1 MKYFGLITVRT
12 NSTRLKKKCLLK
24 FGNINIIEHI
34 ILRAKKNNITPIV
47 CTTKSKSDTI
57 LEKISKKHKVKC
69 FRGSVKN
76 KIKRWHDCAKK
87 NKINFFHT
95 IDADDPFF
103 DSATIKKS
111 ILKCVASN
119 GIVFPSIVS
128 RKGGAS
134 EGYSFSYEAINKL
147 NEIVKKLKKKHDSID
162 TEMVE
167 KFISK
172 KKFNTK
178 ILKGPNYEIKKARLT
193 LDYREDYIMLSKV
206 RDLCG
211 NFASRKK
218 INRFLKI
225 NKDILKI
232 NFFRNSDWEKKQKLF
247 NKSVNRSYA

>member
-34 ILRAKKNNITPIV
+34 ILRAIKNNIIPIV
-47 CTTKSKSDTI
+47 CTTTSKSDSI
-57 LEKISKKHKVKC
+57 LEKISKKYKVKC

-87 NKINFFHT
+87 NKISFFHI

-103 DSATIKKS
+103 DSTTIKKS
-111 ILKCVASN
+111 ILKCMAN
-119 GIVFPSIVS
+119 NDIIFPSDVS

-147 NEIVKKLKKKHDSID
+147 NEIVKKLGKKHDSVD
-162 TEMVE
+162 TEMIE
-167 KFISK
+167 KFINNKVFS
-172 KKFNTK
+172 TK
-178 ILKGPNYEIKKARLT
+178 ILKGSNYEIKKARLT
-193 LDYREDYIMLSKV
+193 LDYMEDYKMLTKV

-218 INRFLKI
+218 INKFLKK
-225 NKDILKI
+225 NRDILKI

-247 NKSVNRSYA
+247 NKSSKTPNE